1 MAESGRGGLEMRGV
15 SYVQQGVVACR
26 EFIKL
31 LMIGS
36 NGRLEASL
44 PATDDE
50 RRDVEVHLKGR
61 FGPSLSFQVK
71 SARQLVHKGRM
82 DYLVIFMSVKANR
95 VRSDRRFWYFF
106 ACLDFGDM
114 AFKGPVF
121 VVPSTHMH
129 RAGAH
134 GSAGDLARFVFKGSM
149 QVTSRDTWQPY
160 RVEPRAVGQRVL
172 DILKDLPSKRGIPR

>member
-1 MAESGRGGLEMRGV
+1 MRGV

-61 FGPSLSFQVK
+61 FGPSLFFQVK
-71 SARQLVHKGRM
+71 SARRLFHKGRM
-82 DYLVIFMSVKANR
+82 DYLVISMAVKPVR
-95 VRSDRRFWYFF
+95 VISSPRYWYFF
-106 ACLDFGDM
+106 ACLDFEKM
-114 AFKGPVF
+114 AFKDPVF
-121 VVPSTHMH
+121 VVPSAQMH
-129 RAGAH
+129 RAGFH
-134 GSAGDLARFVFKGSM
+134 GSTHGVARFVFKGSM
-149 QVTSRDTWQPY
+149 QPTSHDTWQPY
-160 RVEPRAVGQRVL
+160 RVACSAVGRRVVE
-172 DILKDLPSKRGIPR
+172 ILKDLEVKRGEPR